1 VTRDQLQSAAPAG
14 QAGAATVSKPEAIRR
29 AIAALGNNAQVPQI
43 LDYVREHFGIGTAP
57 AEPAEGALPRRE
69 ARAGEAAPEELPD
82 LQPLAG
88 PEAEEPA
95 EPEPAPQAR
104 KAPARRGRSKDRP
117 SS

>member
-1 VTRDQLQSAAPAG
+1 MTRDHLQSAAPAG

-57 AEPAEGALPRRE
+57 ARPGEGAPPGE
-69 ARAGEAAPEELPD
+69 ARGGEAAPEELPD

-95 EPEPAPQAR
+95 EPESAPQAR